1 MSDKEKR
8 IWIKCPY
15 CKTGSMYKLDV
26 TEKDH
31 VVYCDR
37 DMIATGLSGVIDEGG
52 CDCRFYVELN
62 YQVDVETIG
71 TRK

>member
-31 VVYCDR
+31 VVYCD
-37 DMIATGLSGVIDEGG
+37 IDEGG